1 MISASSRSTIF
12 SVVILAV
19 VVVVALLIAERFPAD
34 PLQMILLIIASIVAG
49 YLLLRTPLV
58 FIGLYYAGV
67 VLVRGFVY
75 TGIGPAYITEL
86 FLAALLLQRLLTG
99 NLTASTRPLVV
110 NRRVVVPMLGLM
122 FLAAVSLIR
131 GYHNGVLAARDSVI
145 VFYGGMAL
153 LIPTIFKSWKDF
165 RRFTNWMILTG
176 IILNILLIYR
186 LFTEGLG
193 VSEMATPRLFG
204 ARTSGF
210 LFFVGALALTGVH
223 GRRPSTRRFL
233 RYFGVA
239 QFCLIILLSGT
250 RNVWIASA
258 ATFMFWSLFIR
269 RTSLSIDTVLRY
281 VGLLV
286 VFVAVIL
293 LMSSSQYT
301 GDSMEEGFRR
311 AASSIFEYEQSA
323 SASNRI
329 EWWTE
334 AVEVTFDESPL
345 LGRPF
350 GSMTLFMK
358 YDTKYGRESRMA
370 FHNSYVT
377 TLWFTGFPGLALLL
391 LLLLRVLRLGIR
403 NCRRSGSE
411 AIRKMNIA
419 FTVSCFFYCVIA
431 FFNVILEGPQSAM
444 LFWLMPGLLM
454 ALHVLPNATATVVSA
469 EQGLDAPVAAGV

>member
-1 MISASSRSTIF
+1 MIAATSRSTIF
-12 SVVILAV
+12 SVVTV
-19 VVVVALLIAERFPAD
+19 VIVVSVALLIAERFPAD
-34 PLQMILLIIASIVAG
+34 PSQMILLIIASIIAAYV
-49 YLLLRTPLV
+49 LLRSPLV
-58 FIGLYYAGV
+58 FVGLYYAGV

-75 TGIGPAYITEL
+75 TGIGPMYITEL
-86 FLAALLLQRLLTG
+86 FLVALLLQRLLTG
-99 NLTASTRPLVV
+99 NLNASTRPLVA
-110 NRRVVVPMLGLM
+110 NRRIVVPMLGLM
-122 FLAAVSLIR
+122 LLATISLIR
-131 GYHNGVLAARDSVI
+131 GYHNGMLAARDSVI
-145 VFYGGMAL
+145 IFYGGVAL
-153 LIPTIFKSWKDF
+153 LIPTIFTSWRDF
-165 RRFTNWMILTG
+165 RRFTHWMLLVG
-176 IILNILLIYR
+176 LVLNVLLVFR

-223 GRRPSTRRFL
+223 GRKPSTRRYL

-281 VGLLV
+281 AGLLA
-286 VFVAVIL
+286 VFVVAIL

-311 AASSIFEYEQSA
+311 AATSIFEYQQSA

-334 AVEVTFDESPL
+334 AVEITFDENPL
-345 LGRPF
+345 LGKPF
-350 GSMTLFMK
+350 GSMTLFVT

-377 TLWFTGFPGLALLL
+377 TLWFMGFPGLALLL
-391 LLLLRVLRLGIR
+391 LLLYRVLRLGVR
-403 NCRRSGSE
+403 NSHRPGPE
-411 AIRKMNIA
+411 ATRKMNIA
-419 FTVSCFFYCVIA
+419 LTASCFFYCVIA

-444 LFWLMPGLLM
+444 LFWLMPGFLM
-454 ALHVLPNATATVVSA
+454 ALHALSNAASSSEPA
-469 EQGLDAPVAAGV
+469 DQE